1 MVGGDMKY
9 KTLVRAGVRQHKGS
23 LFGIFIL
30 MLLVSFVMMTVLM
43 LWSNS
48 GNYVHTE
55 LDRIGFGNLTAW
67 VSEVPDMERMK
78 EEIQGLEPVE
88 QIETQEMIYTSYE
101 LNGEESDSEG
111 QMIPYEQDE
120 NRYRFFNAGMDG
132 YQETVPDILPGEV
145 YVPASLVSMFDA
157 QISDELLLR
166 IAREGGGMAFRIAG
180 FYEDPA
186 MGSSMIGMKGF
197 LVNTEDYESAVQQIK
212 TSEINA
218 LARTGA
224 MLHIDT
230 KAQASAAE
238 VNTLLNEQ
246 TSLSEYTE
254 FIYSMETMEGFM
266 MILQNA
272 LGGIL
277 LAFVIILFI
286 AVMVVIA
293 HSINSTIE
301 SDYVN
306 LGILKTMGTSNKILK
321 GVQLLQYLIPIITGV
336 LTGSIIAAFTG
347 SSISQATLT
356 TIGVLIPSELPMIK
370 GFGTLAL
377 LILVL
382 TLFILRK
389 VHKIGNVVPLNA
401 IQGSIESGRN
411 RKSKR
416 FIHKKYLH
424 LNLAFRQIA
433 TGKKRYAGTCI
444 IALLLVFFA
453 SMVGRMDSWLGT
465 DGKGMMEAFNPADH
479 DIGIQAFG
487 NLRVEDMQDAI
498 EQITTITDSYLLAM
512 PTVYI
517 NGIDYTAN
525 VIDEPER
532 FHLLSGRTSTGDNE
546 IVITE
551 FIAQD
556 RRLKIGDTVSV
567 GQDAGEAEYVITG
580 ICQCANE
587 MGANLGMSR
596 EGYLKIGRDD
606 PQIWCHHLF
615 LENPVLK
622 GAIREQLESMY
633 GGDVHIH
640 ENTWPGLFG
649 IIRVMQIALI
659 VIYVMV
665 TIFILVTTIMT
676 GNRILR
682 TEQKDLGIYKSIGLS
697 TSHLRCSFAM
707 RFMVVSLIGA
717 AAGILLALPVTDPVV
732 GFVMKQAGISNFS
745 SRLGILEMLFPGMV
759 VVALFTI
766 FSWLLSGKMKRMDL
780 TALISD

>member
-1 MVGGDMKY
+1 MKY
-9 KTLVRAGVRQHKGS
+9 KTLVRAGIRQHKGS
-23 LFGIFIL
+23 LLGIYIL
-30 MLLVSFVMMTVLM
+30 TLLVSFVMMAVLM

-48 GNYVHTE
+48 STYVHTE

-88 QIETQEMIYTSYE
+88 QIETQEMIYMPYE

-132 YQETVPDILPGEV
+132 YQETAPDILPGEV

-197 LVNTEDYESAVQQIK
+197 LVNTEDYERAVQQIRI
-212 TSEINA
+212 SEINA

-230 KAQASAAE
+230 KAQASVAE

-246 TSLSEYTE
+246 TSISKYIE
-254 FIYSMETMEGFM
+254 FIYSRETMEGFM

-277 LAFVIILFI
+277 LAFVMILLI
-286 AVMVVIA
+286 VVMVVIA
-293 HSINSTIE
+293 HSINNAIE

-321 GVQLLQYLIPIITGV
+321 GVQLLQYLIPIVIGV

-389 VHKIGNVVPLNA
+389 VHKIGNVAPLNA
-401 IQGSIESGRN
+401 IQGSIESGGN

-424 LNLAFRQIA
+424 LNLALRQIV

-453 SMVGRMDSWLGT
+453 SMAGRMDSWLGT

-580 ICQCANE
+580 IYQCANE

-622 GAIREQLESMY
+622 GAVREQLESMY

-697 TSHLRCSFAM
+697 TSHLRRSFAM
-707 RFMVVSLIGA
+707 RFMAASLIGA
-717 AAGILLALPVTDPVV
+717 AAGIALALAATDPFV
-732 GFVMKQAGISNFS
+732 GFVMKMAGISDFS
-745 SRLGILEMLFPGMV
+745 SHPGILEMLFPGMV
-759 VVALFTI
+759 VVALFTT